1 MYNET
6 INQRIANAMKAHNDV
21 ELKVWRAI
29 KTTFMNYV
37 TAKAGNFITDEIEI
51 NLINKMAAQRKEAY
65 EQYMAANRLD
75 LAEAEKAELDIIMTL
90 LPKEPTE
97 DEIISEI
104 NSVVSTLDHKISMA
118 DMKIIMQSVKAKY
131 PNVNGGIVS
140 KYVKSLM

>member
-75 LAEAEKAELDIIMTL
+75 LADAEKAELDIIMTL

-104 NSVVSTLDHKISMA
+104 NNVVSTLDHKISMA
-118 DMKIIMQSVKAKY
+118 DMKIIMQGVKAKY

>member
-75 LAEAEKAELDIIMTL
+75 LAEAEKAELDIIMAL

-104 NSVVSTLDHKISMA
+104 NNVVSTLDHKISMA

>member
-65 EQYMAANRLD
+65 EQYMVANRLD

-90 LPKEPTE
+90 LPNEPTE

-104 NSVVSTLDHKISMA
+104 NIVVSTFDHKISMA
-118 DMKIIMQSVKAKY
+118 DMKIIMQHVKAKY

-140 KYVKSLM
+140 KYVKSLI

>member
-104 NSVVSTLDHKISMA
+104 NNVVSTLDHKISMA

>member
-65 EQYMAANRLD
+65 EQYMAANRLY
-75 LAEAEKAELDIIMTL
+75 LAAAEKAELDIIMTL

>member
-75 LAEAEKAELDIIMTL
+75 LAEAEKAELDIIITL

-104 NSVVSTLDHKISMA
+104 NNVVSTLDHKISMT

>member
-29 KTTFMNYV
+29 KTAFMNYV

-104 NSVVSTLDHKISMA
+104 NNVVSTLDHKISMA